1 MYTNSQS
8 HGSIELRFDVEY
20 AAFFWS
26 EIFYYQIF
34 SLSSTRCNKCP
45 EMILPYNIN
54 IDPIVVEEEKKD
66 SSINKYFSQDPRN
79 KVIKI

>member
-1 MYTNSQS
+1 
-8 HGSIELRFDVEY
+8 
-20 AAFFWS
+20 
-26 EIFYYQIF
+26 
-34 SLSSTRCNKCP
+34 
-45 EMILPYNIN
+45 MILPYNIN

>member
-1 MYTNSQS
+1 MPLFFDQKSSIIRFFLSLPRVVTN
-8 HGSIELRFDVEY
+8 
-20 AAFFWS
+20 A
-26 EIFYYQIF
+26 
-34 SLSSTRCNKCP
+34 CP